1 MKKKI
6 NILFKVLRMLMF
18 LSLLTSGIYIF
29 AKPQYMESSVIK
41 NNSADLI
48 KDNLPANAK
57 PQNKNIN
64 DPDGAFS
71 DPYQMPEFPGGQK
84 KLMEFIKTNLKYPEI
99 AREKGVWGTVI
110 VQFVVDKKG
119 KIGGIRVMRGI
130 GSGCDEEAVRII
142 QSMPNLIPGRNYGEL
157 TDCTLTLPVRFVK
170 PLGKDEL
177 RQLTEQDKKIDL
189 YTPDQIMRI
198 IKDRENISDSIKI
211 LSFKE
216 YRESESKDYQFYYT
230 FIDYTPQNKYIR
242 RILNGKTEI
251 NHVNRSGYITPEW
264 YPLTFYKGELYSFES
279 RSRSPYTFTD
289 SVIYSRSNHNNPYVI
304 NESKI
309 MDEDLLKFY
318 VSRYDRKEFID
329 VYFINRTHKQA
340 FFNFRKGQPQLYADS
355 SEINSFPI
363 IVCVAS
369 QGKDYYNETEK
380 IESENLKLP
389 CLRGRVNE
397 LLNHSLFH

>member
-1 MKKKI
+1 
-6 NILFKVLRMLMF
+6 
-18 LSLLTSGIYIF
+18 
-29 AKPQYMESSVIK
+29 MESSVIK

-170 PLGKDEL
+170 PLKKDEL
-177 RQLTEQDKKIDL
+177 RQLTEQDKKIEL
-189 YTPDQIMRI
+189 YTPDQIMKI